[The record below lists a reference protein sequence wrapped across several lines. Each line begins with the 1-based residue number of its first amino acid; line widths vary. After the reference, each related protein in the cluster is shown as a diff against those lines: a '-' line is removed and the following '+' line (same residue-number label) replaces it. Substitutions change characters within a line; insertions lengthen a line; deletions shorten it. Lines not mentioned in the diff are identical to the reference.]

1 MGKGEECGG
10 GGPVETETMLSGRNW
25 EVVIEFW
32 KQEAFQDFDSGA
44 VEGDGSVAGTK
55 PGRFAGLEQG
65 DDDCGF
71 PDGRNVG
78 VLVGEV
84 V

>member
-44 VEGDGSVAGTK
+44 EEGDSGVGEEGGEEGGVDSGVWKVSEEDDKEGDGG
-55 PGRFAGLEQG
+55 
-65 DDDCGF
+65 
-71 PDGRNVG
+71 VG
-78 VLVGEV
+78 GG
-84 V
+84 